1 MSTAVADPLC
11 NSASSYKP
19 AGTRWESSSLQG
31 VEAVTKV
38 TETWDDVAGRW
49 SVVSL
54 DSVVAAILLLIKT
67 LVNESCY
74 YPDLGYLLS
83 EPLSTLWTGNEV
95 EEENVLFGHTT

>member
-19 AGTRWESSSLQG
+19 AGTRWQSSSLQG

-54 DSVVAAILLLIKT
+54 DSVVADVLLLIKA

-83 EPLSTLWTGNEV
+83 EPLSTFWTGNEV
-95 EEENVLFGHTT
+95 EEENVLLGHTA